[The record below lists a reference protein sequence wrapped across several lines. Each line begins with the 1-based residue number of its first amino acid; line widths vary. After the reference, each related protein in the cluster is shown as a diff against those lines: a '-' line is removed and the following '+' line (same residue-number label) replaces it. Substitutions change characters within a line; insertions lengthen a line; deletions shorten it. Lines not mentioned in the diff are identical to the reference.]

1 MQFNNSTD
9 TYLSLYHN
17 TLFSLGIDR
26 NDTTTYPI
34 ADFTRNANNW
44 YRRVNAWIWQVTGE
58 WEYDDSNYTN
68 LPEAT
73 ADLVNGQRDYE
84 LPSTAQK
91 IDRVEVLDNLGNSQ
105 KLEAIDKSQITISMD
120 EFEKTAGMPKYYDV
134 LGRSL
139 LLYPAPSSSNTTLSN
154 GIKLYFSRDINE
166 FQTTDTSASPG
177 FIEDFHEMISVGA
190 AIDFAETVGDY
201 NRSTTLNNRMKSLKE
216 DLVKYYGSNQRDLMP
231 SIAPN
236 YIRHK

>member
-17 TLFSLGIDR
+17 TLFNLGIDR
-26 NDTTTYPI
+26 TDTTTYPI

-44 YRRVNAWIWQVTGE
+44 YRRVNSWIWQVTGE

-73 ADLVNGQRDYE
+73 ADLVAGQRDYE

-91 IDRVEVLDNLGNSQ
+91 IDRVEVLDNSGNSQ

-120 EFEKTAGMPKYYDV
+120 EFCKTAGMPKYYDV

-154 GIKLYFSRDINE
+154 GIKLYFSRDIDE

-190 AIDFAETVGDY
+190 AIDFAQTVGDY
-201 NRSTTLNNRMKSLKE
+201 NRSTTLDSRLKSLKE

-231 SIAPN
+231 NIAPN
-236 YIRHK
+236 YKQHK

>member
-1 MQFNNSTD
+1 MNFSQGVKFDGVYTIEVKDKDGNLKDREVVENLIVNTGLAEIAGLIGNTGSPTAF
-9 TYLSLYHN
+9 TYLAVGS
-17 TLFSLGIDR
+17 
-26 NDTTTYPI
+26 
-34 ADFTRNANNW
+34 
-44 YRRVNAWIWQVTGE
+44 
-58 WEYDDSNYTN
+58 
-68 LPEAT
+68 

-91 IDRVEVLDNLGNSQ
+91 NDRVEVLDNLGNSQ
-105 KLEAIDKSQITISMD
+105 KLEAIDKSQISISMD
-120 EFEKTAGMPKYYDV
+120 EFEKTAGIPKYYDV

-201 NRSTTLNNRMKSLKE
+201 NRSTTLNNRMKSFKE

-231 SIAPN
+231 NIAPN
-236 YIRHK
+236 YKRHK

>member
-91 IDRVEVLDNLGNSQ
+91 IDRVEVLDKSGNSQ

-120 EFEKTAGMPKYYDV
+120 EFCKTDGMPKYYDV

-154 GIKLYFSRDINE
+154 GIKLYFSRDIHE

-201 NRSTTLNNRMKSLKE
+201 NRSTTLNNKMKSFKE

-231 SIAPN
+231 NIEPN
-236 YIRHK
+236 YKKHK

>member
-73 ADLVNGQRDYE
+73 ADLVDGQRDYE

-91 IDRVEVLDNLGNSQ
+91 IDRVEVLDNSGNSQ

-120 EFEKTAGMPKYYDV
+120 EFCKTSGMPKYYDV

-139 LLYPAPSSSNTTLSN
+139 LLYPAPSASNTTLDN
-154 GIKLYFSRDINE
+154 GIKLYFSRDIHE

-201 NRSTTLNNRMKSLKE
+201 NRSTTLNNKMKSLKE

-231 SIAPN
+231 NIAPN
-236 YIRHK
+236 YKQHK